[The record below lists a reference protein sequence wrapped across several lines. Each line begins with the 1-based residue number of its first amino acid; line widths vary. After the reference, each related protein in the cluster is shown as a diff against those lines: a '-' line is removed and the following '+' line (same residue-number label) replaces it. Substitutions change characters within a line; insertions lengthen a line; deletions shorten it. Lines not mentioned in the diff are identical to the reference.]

1 METTLSEY
9 IGMAIVAIA
18 ILIMTAQTAY
28 AYGFKLGGNSE
39 RLLANRRVNGIL
51 DYENQRRPKSAKNK
65 RKATRKRVAGELV
78 GGVA

>member
-1 METTLSEY
+1 METSLSEY

-28 AYGFKLGGNSE
+28 AYGFRVGGNSE

-51 DYENQRRPKSAKNK
+51 DYENRRPKSAKNK
-65 RKATRKRVAGELV
+65 RRATRKRVAGELV
-78 GGVA
+78 GGVL